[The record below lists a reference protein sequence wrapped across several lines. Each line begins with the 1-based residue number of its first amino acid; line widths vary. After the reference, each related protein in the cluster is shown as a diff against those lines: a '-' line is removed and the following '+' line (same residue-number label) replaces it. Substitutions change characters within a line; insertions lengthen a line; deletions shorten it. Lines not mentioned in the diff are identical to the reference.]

1 MTQNYGGISG
11 EAFLYKIDDG
21 DIHVSGDID
30 GGSTVV
36 LVSIHGSITV
46 DGKVDGESNVS
57 LTADSGISIGGKI
70 DQKSIVGLVCNSG
83 PVTIGGKMDDHSSL
97 SVTSSG
103 DIGFGVGAGL
113 GGGDRKIDG
122 SSTAVLI
129 SHHGSITIGGKVDQN
144 SHVWLAA
151 QGDIG
156 IGALASGGDAKID
169 GNSHVDATS
178 GGVISLGDKIGGGQ
192 GGHTSVDFKACDGIT
207 IAANVEGGSTVRL
220 LTGTGSISV
229 GGEIHDGTTSVT
241 YWPTGSLQVAGGTHD
256 GAAVNA
262 REWAAPEPLC
272 MELPLVV
279 GHWWQNWPQT
289 FGYVC
294 QHRSF
299 PRSLAELRQAILS
312 ASIDQNVKAVG
323 GGWSFSDAALPFRTQ
338 GEVARVSTLLRGAS
352 GTQDVS
358 RLLQGLNDVTSTPMD
373 LLPEA
378 VAGAVAFS
386 THYDQPSTTQRT
398 STGALLPGAASN
410 VQIIDTRS
418 LASSLQCELDGILS
432 GPAKR
437 RRETGQLLFHVEA
450 GITMADLDQLLDHQN
465 PRMAIQASGGSP
477 GATLAGTLSTA
488 THGGEFRHD
497 WPLLVDR
504 VRAIHLVGPGGEEW
518 WIEGEES
525 IANPVALHNRYPNL
539 DAAHFIGGAWNGI
552 PGLTAQDVLNAVI
565 VSMGTMGVIY
575 SVVLEVVPQF
585 GLQQI
590 ATSTTWSAL
599 LSMAGTTE
607 AQLRLGNIPA
617 NEAILKVI
625 LNGTVNGTGIDQ
637 ADNVYAD
644 LAINPFAAYP
654 SSNPDYDCWITNRRR
669 TPVLPVDGNSSAA
682 TIGDYMSSLNEPL
695 SSNAVDKVQH
705 SHLIGRV
712 FDFLGWATDV
722 PSVNISD
729 DINDFKQASALLGFL
744 ARFPDLFTAALATIN
759 VQAVANTNNIA
770 SQQDRGQ
777 QFLGDVLTG
786 FFRALQGSQPNLNS
800 DRTDIA
806 YKVGAIGWP
815 DGGLPGR
822 GLEIAL
828 DQRRAFTFLQ
838 TILFDDVLQNTMVAG
853 NKPLIGYI
861 SIRICPRTKTL
872 MGMQQYSPYSVMTEV
887 VGYRSPEANI
897 VMDLIQQKVLDQNKN
912 HGLNAMLH
920 WGLENQMMTAAD
932 LTHTPLQELIHP
944 TSTLTRLD
952 AFRAVRKFLTNGK
965 PPVFDNNFVH
975 RLGL

>member
-1 MTQNYGGISG
+1 MAWDSGGDIDG
-11 EAFLYKIDDG
+11 GVFVYHTDDG
-21 DIHVSGDID
+21 DIHVSGKID

-46 DGKVDGESNVS
+46 DDKVDGQSNVS
-57 LTADSGISIGGKI
+57 LTAATQISVGGKI
-70 DQKSIVGLVCNSG
+70 DQKSIVVLVCNNG

-97 SVTSSG
+97 SVMSSG
-103 DIGFGVGAGL
+103 DISLGVGAGL

-122 SSTAVLI
+122 SSTAVLV
-129 SHHGSITIGGKVDQN
+129 SNHGSITIGGKVDQN
-144 SHVWLAA
+144 SHVLLVA
-151 QGDIG
+151 QEDIS
-156 IGALASGGDAKID
+156 IGVIAGGGDGKID

-178 GGVISLGDKIGGGQ
+178 GGVISLGNKIGGGQ
-192 GGHTSVDFKACDGIT
+192 GGHTSVDFKACDGIA
-207 IAANVEGGSTVRL
+207 IADNIEGGSTARL

-229 GGEIHDGTTSVT
+229 SGDIHDGATSVAF
-241 YWPTGSLQVAGGTHD
+241 WPPGSLQVAGGIND

-262 REWAAPEPLC
+262 AEWAALEPLC
-272 MELPLVV
+272 QELQPVV
-279 GHWWQNWPQT
+279 GHWWQNWPRT

-294 QHRSF
+294 ENRSF
-299 PRSLAELRQAILS
+299 PRSLAEISQAILS
-312 ASIDQNVKAVG
+312 ANIDQNVKAAG

-338 GEVARVSTLLRGAS
+338 AEVDRVSTLLRGAS
-352 GTQDVS
+352 GTQDLS
-358 RLLQGLNDVTSTPMD
+358 RLLQQINDVTSTPMD

-378 VAGAVAFS
+378 VASAVAFS
-386 THYDQPSTTQRT
+386 TQYDQPSTTQRT
-398 STGALLPGAASN
+398 STGALLPGAITN

-418 LASSLQCELDGILS
+418 LASSLQCELDAILS

-437 RRETGQLLFHVEA
+437 KREGGQLLFHVEA

-488 THGGEFRHD
+488 THGGEFR
-497 WPLLVDR
+497 WPLLVDM

-525 IANPVALHNRYPNL
+525 IADLGALHHQYPKL
-539 DAAHFIGGAWNGI
+539 DAAHFISGHWNGI

-590 ATSTTWSAL
+590 VTSTNWSAL
-599 LSMAGTTE
+599 LSMANTTE
-607 AQLRLGNIPA
+607 DLLRQGDVQA
-617 NEAILKVI
+617 NEAVLGVI
-625 LNGTVNGTGIDQ
+625 LDGSINGTAI
-637 ADNVYAD
+637 AEPDNVYAD
-644 LAINPFAAYP
+644 LAINPF
-654 SSNPDYDCWITNRRR
+654 NKDCWITNRRR
-669 TPVLPVDGNSSAA
+669 TPVLPVDGNSPA
-682 TIGDYMSSLNEPL
+682 TTVGDYFSSLNEPL
-695 SSNAVDKVQH
+695 STHAVDTVQN
-705 SHLIGRV
+705 SHLAGRV
-712 FDFLGWATDV
+712 FDFLGWATDI
-722 PSVNISD
+722 PGIVNVVG
-729 DINDFKQASALLGFL
+729 QASALLGFL
-744 ARFPDLFTAALATIN
+744 TRFPDLFTAALATIN
-759 VQAVANTNNIA
+759 VQAVANTLNAAGNP
-770 SQQDRGQ
+770 DRGQ

-786 FFRALQGSQPNLNS
+786 FFRALQGSEPGRNS

-828 DQRRAFTFLQ
+828 DPKRAFSFLQ
-838 TILFDDVLQNTMVAG
+838 TILFDDVLQNTMAAG

-861 SIRICPRTKTL
+861 SIRICPPTMTL

-887 VGYRSPEANI
+887 VGYRSPEANAL
-897 VMDLIQQKVLDQNKN
+897 MDLIQQKVLDQNKN

-932 LTHTPLQELIHP
+932 LTQTPLHELIRP
-944 TSTLTRLD
+944 ASAFTRLE
-952 AFRAVRKFLTNGK
+952 AFRAVRKFLTNNK

-975 RLGL
+975 RLNL

>member
-1 MTQNYGGISG
+1 VAWDSGGDIDG
-11 EAFLYKIDDG
+11 GVFVYRVDDG
-21 DIHVSGDID
+21 DIHVSGKID

-36 LVSIHGSITV
+36 LVSLHGSITV
-46 DGKVDGESNVS
+46 DDKVDGQSNVS
-57 LTADSGISIGGKI
+57 LTAASGISIGGKI
-70 DQKSIVGLVCNSG
+70 DQKSIVGLVCSNG

-103 DIGFGVGAGL
+103 DLSLGVGAGL

-122 SSTAVLI
+122 SSTAVLV
-129 SHHGSITIGGKVDQN
+129 SNHGSVTIGGKVDQN
-144 SHVWLAA
+144 SHVVLVA
-151 QGDIG
+151 QGDIS
-156 IGALASGGDAKID
+156 IGVVAGGSDGKID

-178 GGVISLGDKIGGGQ
+178 GGVISLGNKIGGGQ
-192 GGHTSVDFKACDGIT
+192 GGHTSVDFKACDGVS
-207 IAANVEGGSTVRL
+207 IADNIEGGSTVRL
-220 LTGTGSISV
+220 LTGAGSISV
-229 GGEIHDGTTSVT
+229 SGDIHDGATTVT
-241 YWPTGSLQVAGGTHD
+241 FWPPGSLQVADGIHD
-256 GAAVNA
+256 GAAVTA
-262 REWAAPEPLC
+262 SEWAALEPLC
-272 MELPLVV
+272 QELPRVV

-294 QHRSF
+294 QHRSL
-299 PRSLAELRQAILS
+299 PRSLAAVSQAILS
-312 ASIDQNVKAVG
+312 GTVDQNVKAVG

-338 GEVARVSTLLRGAS
+338 GEVDRVSTLLRGAS

-358 RLLQGLNDVTSTPMD
+358 RLLQTINDVTSTPMD

-378 VAGAVAFS
+378 VASAVSLS
-386 THYDQPSTTQRT
+386 TRYDQPSTTQRT

-432 GPAKR
+432 ATAKR
-437 RRETGQLLFHVEA
+437 KREVGQLLFHVEA

-488 THGGEFRHD
+488 THGGEFR
-497 WPLLVDR
+497 WPLLVDT

-518 WIEGEES
+518 WIEGQES
-525 IANPVALHNRYPNL
+525 IADPAALHSRYPKL
-539 DAAHFIGGAWNGI
+539 DAAHFIGGSWNGI

-575 SVVLEVVPQF
+575 SVVLEVVLQF
-585 GLQQI
+585 GVQQI
-590 ATSTTWSAL
+590 VTSTNWSAL
-599 LSMAGTTE
+599 LGIAGTTE
-607 AQLRLGNIPA
+607 DLLRQGDVQA
-617 NEAILKVI
+617 NEAVLKVI
-625 LNGTVNGTGIDQ
+625 LDGSMNGTGIAE

-644 LAINPFAAYP
+644 LAINPF
-654 SSNPDYDCWITNRRR
+654 NKDCWITNRRR
-669 TPVLPVDGNSSAA
+669 TPVLPVDPNSPA
-682 TIGDYMSSLNEPL
+682 TTVGDYMSSLNEPL
-695 SSNAVDKVQH
+695 STHAVDTVQN
-705 SHLIGRV
+705 SHLVGRV
-712 FDFLGWATDV
+712 FDFLGWATGL
-722 PSVNISD
+722 PGIVNVTG
-729 DINDFKQASALLGFL
+729 QASALLGFL
-744 ARFPDLFTAALATIN
+744 TRFPDLFTAALATIN
-759 VQAVANTNNIA
+759 VQAVANTMNA
-770 SQQDRGQ
+770 AGHPDRGQ

-786 FFRALQGSQPNLNS
+786 FFRALQGSEPNRNS
-800 DRTDIA
+800 NRTDIA

-828 DQRRAFTFLQ
+828 DPKRAFTFLQ
-838 TILFDDVLQNTMVAG
+838 ATLFDDVLQNTMAAG

-861 SIRICPRTKTL
+861 SIRICPPTKTL

-887 VGYRSPEANI
+887 VGYRSPEANT
-897 VMDLIQQKVLDQNKN
+897 VMDMIQQKVLDQNKN

-920 WGLENQMMTAAD
+920 WGLENQMMTAVD
-932 LTHTPLQELIHP
+932 LTHTPLHELIHP
-944 TSTLTRLD
+944 ASMFTRLD

-975 RLGL
+975 RLHL

>member
-1 MTQNYGGISG
+1 MTWDSGGDIDG
-11 EAFLYKIDDG
+11 RFAYKIDDG
-21 DIHVSGDID
+21 DMHVSGKIGEGGE

-46 DGKVDGESNVS
+46 DGDVDGESNVS

-70 DQKSIVGLVCNSG
+70 DHGSIVDLVCNNG
-83 PVTIGGKMDDHSSL
+83 LVTIGGKMDAGSSL
-97 SVTSSG
+97 SVTSAG
-103 DIGFGVGAGL
+103 DIGLGVGVGAGL

-129 SHHGSITIGGKVDQN
+129 SHHGSITIGGKVDGN
-144 SHVWLAA
+144 SNVVLAA
-151 QGDIG
+151 QGDIS
-156 IGALASGGDAKID
+156 IGAMASGEDAKID
-169 GNSHVDATS
+169 GGSHVDATS
-178 GGVISLGDKIGGGQ
+178 GGVISLGYWISGGQ
-192 GGHTSVDFKACDGIT
+192 GSHTSVDFKACDGIT
-207 IAANVEGGSTVRL
+207 IANDIKMGATVRL

-229 GGEIHDGTTSVT
+229 DGEIHNGNTSVT
-241 YWPTGSLQVAGGTHD
+241 YWPPGSLQVAGGTHD
-256 GAAVNA
+256 GAAVNWV
-262 REWAAPEPLC
+262 EWSALEPLC
-272 MELPLVV
+272 KELPPVA

-299 PRSLAELRQAILS
+299 PRSLPEISQAILGS
-312 ASIDQNVKAVG
+312 RIDQNVKAVG

-338 GEVARVSTLLRGAS
+338 GEVNRVSTLLRGAS

-358 RLLQGLNDVTSTPMD
+358 RILQNINDVTSTPMD

-378 VAGAVAFS
+378 VTSAAAFS
-386 THYDQPSTTQRT
+386 THYDQTSTTQRT
-398 STGALLPGAASN
+398 SNGALLPGAASN

-418 LASSLQCELDGILS
+418 LASSLQCELDSILS
-432 GPAKR
+432 EPAKKR
-437 RRETGQLLFHVEA
+437 RAAGELLFHVEA

-488 THGGEFRHD
+488 THGGEFR
-497 WPLLVDR
+497 WPLLIDM

-518 WIEGEES
+518 WIEGQEP
-525 IANPVALHNRYPNL
+525 IANPTALHNRYPNL

-575 SVVLEVVPQF
+575 SVVLKVVPQF

-590 ATSTTWSAL
+590 VTSTSWPAV
-599 LSMAGTTE
+599 LSRAGTTE
-607 AQLRLGNIPA
+607 AQLRQGNNQA
-617 NEAILKVI
+617 NEAVLKVI
-625 LNGTVNGTGIDQ
+625 LGVTANGTGIP
-637 ADNVYAD
+637 AAENVYAD
-644 LAINPFAAYP
+644 LAINPF
-654 SSNPDYDCWITNRRR
+654 NLDCWITNRRV
-669 TPVLPVDGNSSAA
+669 TPILPVDSNSPA
-682 TIGDYMSSLNEPL
+682 TTVGDYLSALSEPL
-695 SSNAVDKVQH
+695 STNPPSMNPPPTVQN
-705 SHLIGRV
+705 SFLIGRI
-712 FDFLGWATDV
+712 FEFLSFATDI
-722 PSVNISD
+722 PGNPID
-729 DINDFKQASALLGFL
+729 LGNDATQASAILGFL
-744 ARFPDLFTAALATIN
+744 TRFPDIFAAALATIN
-759 VQAVANTNNIA
+759 VQAVANTMNA
-770 SQQDRGQ
+770 AGPDRGQ
-777 QFLGDVLTG
+777 KFLGDLLTG
-786 FFRALQGSQPNLNS
+786 FFRALQGSEPGRNS

-828 DQRRAFTFLQ
+828 DPTRAFTFLQ
-838 TILFDDVLQNTMVAG
+838 AVLFDDVLQNTMVVG

-861 SIRICPRTKTL
+861 SIRICPPTKTL

-887 VGYRSPEANI
+887 VGYRSPEANAA
-897 VMDLIQQKVLDQNKN
+897 MDVIQQKVLDQNKN

-932 LTHTPLQELIHP
+932 LSFTPLQELIHP
-944 TSTLTRLD
+944 ASTFTRLD

-965 PPVFDNNFVH
+965 PPVFDNNFAH
-975 RLGL
+975 RLNL